1 MPARPTSGT
10 ISRRALL
17 GTAAA
22 GSAALGFGHLAR
34 AQEADVAA
42 DPCVCEVGA
51 PQEIAARQSGNIP
64 TPREQTVVINEGTN
78 EIYNSFNPY
87 IPNGERAAWGI
98 HQIAREPF
106 FVNNLVTG
114 ELMPWLAQ
122 SYEYSPDFL
131 SMTLRLTPGVTWSD
145 GEAFDADDIIFTFGM
160 LAANENLYG
169 SGTAQTATSVTAP
182 DPQTVVFTFA
192 EPQPRYHNNFHTG
205 NYSQW
210 IRIVPQHIWE
220 GQDPNT
226 FTFNPP
232 VYTGPYK
239 LSEANAQLLMYI
251 WQKNETYWN
260 TQLQFAPQYVIWA
273 QDLPVDAAVQEF
285 QRGAIDVTPAIDY
298 LNQQVILAEYDQ
310 AVTCDYPDP
319 CPRAMN
325 VNHLSRLFQFPEARQ
340 ALSLL
345 VDRDLVATTIMQ
357 PPTEAAIYPWAN
369 YAAYDI
375 YNDDALAGQYNLTE
389 FNPERAGQLL
399 DSIGCTRA
407 EGAEWRTLNGEELQL
422 SMVTPTPAGGIE
434 FQIAQIVAQQA
445 QEIGL
450 NLQFVNLQGATY
462 TDAIDNGNYDVQCGW
477 ECDGAAP
484 NCYGAYAVTGEDLP
498 VAPVGERASENV
510 ERIDIP
516 EFVPLIE
523 TFATIA
529 EDDVANPAFGQAL
542 DLYFRTLPKVP
553 MVQTR
558 YSVLQ
563 NTQYWTG
570 WPTNDD
576 VFGPPKIDLAAWIVT
591 LARLRPAG
599 SQA

>member
-1 MPARPTSGT
+1 MTARSDSPAS
-10 ISRRALL
+10 ISRRTLI
-17 GTAAA
+17 GGAAA
-22 GSAALGFGHLAR
+22 GAAALGLASP
-34 AQEADVAA
+34 ALAHDDHAHGDHAA
-42 DPCVCEVGA
+42 HAAA
-51 PQEIAARQSGNIP
+51 PARQSGNIP

-78 EIYNSFNPY
+78 EIYNSFNPF

-114 ELMPWLAQ
+114 EMMPWLAQ

-131 SMTLRLTPGVTWSD
+131 SMTLNLTPGVTWSD
-145 GEAFDADDIIFTFGM
+145 GEAFDADDVVFTFTM

-169 SGTAQTATSVTAP
+169 SGTAQTCESYVAQ
-182 DPQTVVFTFA
+182 DPQTVVFTFT

-232 VYTGPYK
+232 VYTGPYT
-239 LSEANAQLLMYI
+239 LSEANAQQLMYI
-251 WQKNETYWN
+251 WQKNPTYWN
-260 TQLQFAPQYVIWA
+260 TALSFAPEYVIWA

-285 QRGAIDVTPAIDY
+285 QRGAIDVSAGIDY
-298 LNQQVILAEYDQ
+298 LNQQVIMAEYDQ
-310 AVTCDYPDP
+310 TAVCDYPDP
-319 CPRAMN
+319 CPRALN
-325 VNHLSRLFQFPEARQ
+325 PNNLSPLFQFPEARQ

-345 VDRDLVATTIMQ
+345 VDRDLVSTTIMQ
-357 PPTEAAIYPWAN
+357 PPTEPAIYPWAN
-369 YAAYDI
+369 YAAYDL
-375 YNDDALAGQYNLTE
+375 YNNDELATQYNLTE

-399 DSIGCTRA
+399 DSIGCTLA
-407 EGAEWRTLNGEELQL
+407 EGAEWRTLNGQELEL

-434 FQIAQIVAQQA
+434 FQIAQLVAQQA

-450 NLQFVNLQGATY
+450 NLQFVNLQGATF
-462 TDAIDNGNYDVQCGW
+462 TDALDNGTYDVQCGW
-477 ECDGAAP
+477 ECDGAP
-484 NCYGAYAVTGEDLP
+484 PGTYGVYAVTGVEPP
-498 VAPVGERASENV
+498 VAPIGERATENV

-523 TFATIA
+523 TMATIA
-529 EDDVANPAFGQAL
+529 EDDVANPVFNEAL
-542 DLYFRTLPKVP
+542 DLYFRTMPKVP

-563 NTQYWTG
+563 NAQFWTG
-570 WPTNDD
+570 WPTNDNL
-576 VFGPPKIDLAAWIVT
+576 FGPPKIDLAAWIVT
-591 LARLRPAG
+591 LAQLRPAG
-599 SQA
+599 SEGA